1 MSTASHVA
9 PQPSAR
15 VISLSGAVL
24 LTTPILRE
32 ISVREL
38 KHRLQDLYE
47 VPRFRQRLILN
58 QRDLPDTCIF
68 CETVELQLLTLDYIN
83 ATDEQIAEV
92 LDASES
98 GAECAVEDILQRPQ
112 NPNALYK
119 WYDSDGKLRVISP
132 QELAAQHND
141 VQLMRLLLS
150 ANANVET
157 QASKVT
163 LLEAAEASHTK
174 TDAKAEG
181 N

>member
-1 MSTASHVA
+1 M
-9 PQPSAR
+9 
-15 VISLSGAVL
+15 
-24 LTTPILRE
+24 
-32 ISVREL
+32 
-38 KHRLQDLYE
+38 
-47 VPRFRQRLILN
+47 
-58 QRDLPDTCIF
+58 
-68 CETVELQLLTLDYIN
+68 ELQLLTLDYIN

-92 LDASES
+92 LDATES
-98 GAECAVEDILQRPQ
+98 GAECAVEEILQRPQ

-132 QELAAQHND
+132 LELAAQRND

-181 N
+181 NWSHNNIEVRTATEDNHVEVSKVLLQPKAD